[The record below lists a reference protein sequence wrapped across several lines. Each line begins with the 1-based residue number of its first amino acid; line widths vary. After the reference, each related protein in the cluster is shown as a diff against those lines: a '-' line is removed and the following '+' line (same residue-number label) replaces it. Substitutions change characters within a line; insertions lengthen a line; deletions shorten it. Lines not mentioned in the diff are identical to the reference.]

1 MPADA
6 YIFISKGTTYLT
18 VYVCL
23 PYLCQSCAEHV
34 HECVYVCS
42 WGGGGRHKQR
52 RGKSL
57 LAGDF
62 LQSDAGQLPLVLQVD
77 YLLDTLIEVVIATP
91 YLRCAQQTLD
101 VSLND

>member
-1 MPADA
+1 MSMPADA
-6 YIFISKGTTYLT
+6 YIFISKETTYLT
-18 VYVCL
+18 VCVCL

-34 HECVYVCS
+34 HECVCVCS
-42 WGGGGRHKQR
+42 CKQR

-62 LQSDAGQLPLVLQVD
+62 LQGDAGQLPLVLQVD
-77 YLLDTLIEVVIATP
+77 HLLDTLIEVVIATP